1 MNPKIKN
8 SETPYFS
15 TSPVQDQFG
24 QLIVAFGI
32 TKREKMAWDIFLN
45 TSFKN
50 SKSNLT
56 KKSSLYGFGQY
67 PNIIIDLNDIEQIN
81 DYVKSCY
88 ELADKFLNYEDKS
101 EDNTS
106 NIIV

>member
-32 TKREKMAWDIFLN
+32 TKREKLAMDILLEFIKQGDN
-45 TSFKN
+45 
-50 SKSNLT
+50 
-56 KKSSLYGFGQY
+56 
-67 PNIIIDLNDIEQIN
+67 PIII
-81 DYVKSCY
+81 KKCY
-88 ELADKFLNYEDKS
+88 ELADKFFNYEDEN

-106 NIIV
+106 KIIL